1 MAKTRDK
8 EGRQTRR
15 ERETNDGLD
24 PISRANEGGWV
35 RDSTAA
41 SGRAGARSHIIPRR
55 RYASSWL
62 DGWGGRGGKKWM
74 KRPDC
79 IGERENRDR
88 VIEAVSREEGT
99 GREEGLQLFTR
110 KHNQL
115 SLLTLHA
122 PIRGIMDISSGQGLS
137 QDLVQ
142 G

>member
-1 MAKTRDK
+1 MDEKTRLY
-8 EGRQTRR
+8 RR
-15 ERETNDGLD
+15 
-24 PISRANEGGWV
+24 
-35 RDSTAA
+35 
-41 SGRAGARSHIIPRR
+41 
-55 RYASSWL
+55 
-62 DGWGGRGGKKWM
+62 
-74 KRPDC
+74 
-79 IGERENRDR
+79 ERENRDR

-115 SLLTLHA
+115 SLLTLEDNHA